1 MHLSDFIEQR
11 LESTG
16 VSLEEF
22 RGVLI
27 RLVNYGVLER
37 RESQTERE
45 LYDRFVRAEDLVRET
60 LSLYGIV
67 VHHDRRFEF
76 ARLYPPGSRTPG
88 MEHAEDEAFSGSLRA
103 RPTQNEVAVI
113 LVLRAQYDKAVREAK
128 IDENGFATEP
138 LEAIALAMKNW
149 LNRSLPEKATERRAL
164 FKRLR
169 QLRLI
174 DYRSEDELDTSE
186 AWLKIHPMI
195 VDFVSADAIEAARG
209 VIAQGV
215 DAKNGAGA
223 TVATKFGAEETPG
236 AGADARTGASD
247 GKGAPAA
254 PGHGS
259 LDVS

>member
-1 MHLSDFIEQR
+1 MQLGDYLEERLSPK
-11 LESTG
+11 G

-22 RGVLI
+22 RGLLI

-37 RESQTERE
+37 GESQTERD
-45 LYDRFVRAEDLVRET
+45 LYDRFVRVEELVGEA
-60 LSLYGIV
+60 LWLYGIV

-88 MEHAEDEAFSGSLRA
+88 MELAEDEAFNGSLRV
-103 RPTQNEVAVI
+103 RPTQQEVALI

-149 LNRSLPEKATERRAL
+149 LNRSLPEKTTERRAL

-174 DYRSEDELDTSE
+174 DYHSDEEFDGSE

-195 VDFVSADAIEAARG
+195 VDFVSSDAIEAARG
-209 VIAQGV
+209 ATA
-215 DAKNGAGA
+215 DGAA
-223 TVATKFGAEETPG
+223 
-236 AGADARTGASD
+236 ADG
-247 GKGAPAA
+247 AA
-254 PGHGS
+254 PVGGG
-259 LDVS
+259 DVP